1 MGMNDTSPIFH
12 TTISAKE
19 LRPNMPP
26 VPFLLS
32 AASFLTQDSK
42 GRCSLRKPRY
52 LPASMVRGADCG
64 GFTAAMRWG
73 GHYRFTRDQYLVW
86 LASWDP
92 QWAAVFD
99 LPCLSE
105 TGGYPGPKV
114 VEERQRW
121 TTEKAWEFWDL
132 HWDTPWTWT
141 PTIQGY
147 TLSEFEQHA
156 RDLTDLIRQMQAYY
170 ADPGRIDDDEETDR
184 VNAFRVGIGSL
195 CRRSPS
201 FILEVITRIRAIIGA
216 DIPLHV
222 WAGKLKLL
230 QSGIALP
237 GVISCDTGAW
247 NGLFGYEHEKR
258 RESGLT
264 VVEYSWQVKHP
275 AICAKWHGHSNTHNN
290 KDWIGLMCFA
300 PDHSPTQCNSW
311 NSVLTFSKL
320 KPW

>member
-1 MGMNDTSPIFH
+1 MGMNTSYPIFH

-32 AASFLTQDSK
+32 AASFLKQNSK

-86 LASWDP
+86 LAAWHP
-92 QWAAVFD
+92 QWAAIFD
-99 LPCLSE
+99 IPCLSE
-105 TGGYPGPKV
+105 MGGYPGPKV

-156 RDLTDLIRQMQAYY
+156 RDLTDLIRRMQAYY
-170 ADPGRIDDDEETDR
+170 TDPGRIDDDEES
-184 VNAFRVGIGSL
+184 VHFENAFRVGIGSL
-195 CRRSPS
+195 CGRASPA
-201 FILEVITRIRAIIGA
+201 FILEVVTRIQAIIGA
-216 DIPLHV
+216 DIPLHLWGV
-222 WAGKLKLL
+222 KLKTL

-237 GVISCDTGAW
+237 GVISCDTGSW
-247 NGLFGYEHEKR
+247 NGLYGREHEKR

-275 AICAKWHGHSNTHNN
+275 AYMRKVAQAQQHPQQYGL
-290 KDWIGLMCFA
+290 DWIDVFRAGPFPDPMQLMEQHAKFY
-300 PDHSPTQCNSW
+300 
-311 NSVLTFSKL
+311 
-320 KPW
+320 